1 MSEETIFERIL
12 KGEIPCEE
20 VYSDDQCL
28 VFRDIQP
35 VAPIHLLI
43 IPRQKLTNLK
53 DAKRE
58 DKNLLG
64 HLLLV
69 ASKVAQDQGL
79 EHWRTIIN
87 NGSEAGQTVFY
98 LHIHVIG
105 GRLLNWPPG

>member
-20 VYSDDQCL
+20 IYSDDRCL

-35 VAPIHLLI
+35 VAPFHLLV
-43 IPRQKLTNLK
+43 IPRQKLINLK
-53 DAKRE
+53 EATVE

-69 ASKVAQDQGL
+69 AKQVAQEQGL
-79 EHWRTIIN
+79 ENWRIVIN
-87 NGSEAGQTVFY
+87 NGVDAGQTVFY

-105 GRLLNWPPG
+105 GRLLSWPPG